1 MAIISRVDYENDG
14 GVDAAPIMKGTKEK
28 APPLYLGAIACRDLA
43 KRTKPTEGRRAL
55 SSRSPA
61 RWSGIAFAPG
71 LERRRLG
78 LSDSQGETPNSFSM
92 SAIIGCV
99 KPALRR
105 SPRRRRAPIAYHPV
119 PRSACPCGQGRAP

>member
-14 GVDAAPIMKGTKEK
+14 GVDAAPIMKETKEK

-43 KRTKPTEGRRAL
+43 KRTKPTEGRRAI

-99 KPALRR
+99 KPALRNSAKSSATAR
-105 SPRRRRAPIAYHPV
+105 SHSV
-119 PRSACPCGQGRAP
+119 PSCSEIGLPLWAR